1 MKMTKNELIM
11 KIQEIYEKLDDLDD
25 VMNEYKSV
33 IKVLRLL
40 IDDIPEKAGEITDDE
55 KEEEE

>member
-1 MKMTKNELIM
+1 MTKNELIM